1 MSTLGDLHR
10 HRYLSLATF
19 RRGGAEVATP
29 VWFAEAGG
37 KLYVVTAGES
47 GKAKRLRHSSRARV
61 APSDMRGRVLGAWR
75 DATARLVT
83 EPASIER
90 AHAALR
96 AKYRWQMR
104 LTDLLSR
111 LAGRIHRRAWIEIEV

>member
-10 HRYLSLATF
+10 NRYLSLATF

-83 EPASIER
+83 EPAAIER